1 MNSLFEFRFIENRY
15 DYDEFKVVKYLIDH
29 QKYQYIH
36 FLMNYEITEGM
47 IWYAIYYE
55 NIIFL
60 KYFHDRNNE
69 IIGPTEIVYAANEKR
84 KISLQFILEMR
95 AKDIPLFMFRHRLGD
110 CELEYR
116 DLIEFHYENN
126 RFESSLSMDDDSS
139 LSSYD
144 FSEE

>member
-1 MNSLFEFRFIENRY
+1 MNSLFEFRFIENRC

-36 FLMNYEITEGM
+36 FLVNYEITEGM

-110 CELEYR
+110 SEPEYR

-126 RFESSLSMDDDSS
+126 RFESSLSIDDDSS